1 MPWREHRRYAVLVDA
16 GSSGSRVQVYS
27 WKDPLHARR
36 FASSEQLRNLP
47 HVELGDELGL
57 HWQMKQEPGISS
69 FASHPS
75 SISEH
80 LGPLLDFALSV
91 IPASEVSRTPFYL
104 FATAGVRLL
113 EESERKAL
121 LDAACAYVH
130 ASTSLYLPSCSDH
143 VRAISGEQEG
153 IYGWIAVNYLMEG
166 FHFKAKD
173 LPSSSSHSLVGGS
186 TYGFLDMG
194 GASTQVA
201 FAPDPHVAQAHAHD
215 MTPVRLHTLGGEPVD
230 WDVFVTTFL
239 GFGTNEAR
247 RRHVEG
253 LLDATNPS
261 GSGPAHPE
269 HLTRDAGAHIIH
281 DPCLHA
287 GLTLPYTLTEPPMA
301 LRGTGRFQECRSI
314 TMPLLN
320 KTAPCESLP
329 CLFNGVHAPEIDF
342 TRHRFIGVSEYWY
355 SSHDVLGLGGAYDA
369 EEYDGA
375 AQQFCSRSWTDILAE
390 RKGGRYHSGVELSR
404 LQLQCFKAA
413 WLSNVLHEGLGIP
426 RHSASEGPGL
436 GSEGA
441 SLPGSSPPFNH
452 SIPAFQSVEAIGD
465 IQVSWT
471 LGAAILHAL
480 LVPPP
485 EVTWV
490 DEEEEHGN
498 LSYLLWGLGLV
509 ALWAAWVAWRVRSR
523 KGRSLWPRGR
533 RASFRPRKPYKMTV

>member
-1 MPWREHRRYAVLVDA
+1 MSWREHRRYAVLVDA

-27 WKDPLHARR
+27 WKDPLHSRR
-36 FASSEQLRNLP
+36 YATQEQLQHLP
-47 HVELGDELGL
+47 HVELADELGL

-91 IPASEVSRTPFYL
+91 IPAAEVPRTPFYL

-113 EESERKAL
+113 EEGERKEL
-121 LDAACAYVH
+121 LAAACAYVH
-130 ASTSLYLPSCSDH
+130 ATTSFYLPSCSDH

-166 FHFKAKD
+166 FHIND
-173 LPSSSSHSLVGGS
+173 RGITPPTHSLVGGS

-215 MTPVRLHTLGGEPVD
+215 MTPVRLYTLGGDPVD

-253 LLDATNPS
+253 LLEAADPTGAPHII
-261 GSGPAHPE
+261 HPE
-269 HLTRDAGAHIIH
+269 HLTRDVGAHLIH
-281 DPCLHA
+281 DPCLHS
-287 GLTLPYTLTEPPMA
+287 GLTLPYTLTDPPMA

-314 TMPLLN
+314 TLPLLN
-320 KTAPCESLP
+320 KTAPCEALP

-369 EEYDGA
+369 EEYDRA
-375 AQQFCSRSWTDILAE
+375 AQEFCSRSWTDILAE
-390 RKGGRYHSGVELSR
+390 RKGGRYHSGIELSR

-426 RHSASEGPGL
+426 RHSSSSSSP
-436 GSEGA
+436 SSS
-441 SLPGSSPPFNH
+441 SLASSPPFMNH

-480 LVPPP
+480 QVPPP
-485 EVTWV
+485 QAVWV
-490 DEEEEHGN
+490 DENQGHV
-498 LSYLLWGLGLV
+498 SYLLWGLGLV
-509 ALWAAWVAWRVRSR
+509 ALWAAWVIWRI
-523 KGRSLWPRGR
+523 RGR
-533 RASFRPRKPYKMTV
+533 RGRGLWSRGRRPSFRPRKPYKMTV